1 MEKESSSHFG
11 SAQCCRSLTLIG
23 VASDSIPKL
32 ISKPLLSPRLARNV
46 LAIGDFAPKIFL
58 VLGLAII
65 LAVSWFGQSAV
76 IFLPAILISVFVFLI
91 VSRIKYGVL
100 YLILSSFVLISGQDE
115 GLQIQ
120 ELAYGLLYLG
130 FLATWFIS
138 RTFYYQDKICDNRI
152 DKAMLVFLILI
163 HLSMPVSFLLGGKL
177 TPMIGDWLA
186 VSMLAFYFPIKE
198 AIKRDPETIKIFG
211 IIFLWLSL
219 FVLFRNI
226 LSFRETVLQASVAYE
241 ITKGRA
247 SMNEII
253 LMASSVGAIVF
264 FLYSKELI
272 VKLASLGFFVLF
284 FIGLI
289 LTQSRGYWL
298 GFVFG
303 MGVLFLFASWQKKGQ
318 ILILAVGG
326 LAGALGIGFML
337 APEVMEL
344 LVAGIIDRIASLG
357 TASSSDISLVN
368 RFNEFEQVWA
378 GIKRNPIL
386 GYGLGH
392 EFTYHNIIYEAHIS
406 QAFMHNAYLAL
417 WYKYGIV
424 GVGLGLFVWFGSA
437 LKGLFLARRL
447 DYSTIPSLL
456 VLSASLVL
464 FCEMMVGNTSNPFVI
479 EDGCLV
485 VAFCMALVSGTETH
499 GTRLPTDTL

>member
-1 MEKESSSHFG
+1 
-11 SAQCCRSLTLIG
+11 
-23 VASDSIPKL
+23 VASDST
-32 ISKPLLSPRLARNV
+32 LSPRLARTV
-46 LAIGDFAPKIFL
+46 ISLGDLAPKTFL
-58 VLGLAII
+58 VFGLLII
-65 LAVSWFGQSAV
+65 FAVTWLGQSAV
-76 IFLPAILISVFVFLI
+76 IFLPAVLVAAFLFLLLSQ
-91 VSRIKYGVL
+91 VKNGVL
-100 YLILSSFVLISGQDE
+100 YFILGSFALISGQDE

-138 RTFYYQDKICDNRI
+138 RIFYYQDQICDNRV

-163 HLSMPVSFLLGGKL
+163 HVSIPVSFLLGGQVA
-177 TPMIGDWLA
+177 PMIGDWLA

-198 AIKRDPETIKIFG
+198 AIKRDPKTIKIFG
-211 IIFLWLSL
+211 IIFLLLSL

-247 SMNEII
+247 SMNEIF

-272 VKLASLGFFVLF
+272 VKVASLGFFMLF

-318 ILILAVGG
+318 ILILGAGG
-326 LAGALGIGFML
+326 LVGVLGIGFL
-337 APEVMEL
+337 VAPEVMEL
-344 LVAGIIDRIASLG
+344 LLAGIIDRVATLG

-368 RFNEFEQVWA
+368 RFNEFEQVWS

-392 EFTYHNIIYEAHIS
+392 EFTYHNIIYEAHIT

-417 WYKYGIV
+417 WYKFGIV
-424 GVGLGLFVWFGSA
+424 GISIGLFIWYGSA
-437 LKGLFLARRL
+437 LKGLFLAKRMKL
-447 DYSTIPSLL
+447 DSIPSLL

-464 FCEMMVGNTSNPFVI
+464 FCEMVVGNTSNPFVI

-485 VAFCMALVSGTETH
+485 FAYCAALISGAGQLGTRMQSGT
-499 GTRLPTDTL
+499 

>member
-1 MEKESSSHFG
+1 MATDFFP
-11 SAQCCRSLTLIG
+11 R
-23 VASDSIPKL
+23 SIPSPIL
-32 ISKPLLSPRLARNV
+32 GPRLVQNI
-46 LAIGDFAPKIFL
+46 LSLGDLAPKLFL
-58 VLGLAII
+58 VLGLLII
-65 LAVSWFGQSAV
+65 LAVAWIGQSAV
-76 IFLPAILISVFVFLI
+76 IFLPAILVAAFLFLLL
-91 VSRIKYGVL
+91 SQIKYGVL
-100 YLILSSFVLISGQDE
+100 YFILAGFVLISGQDE
-115 GLQIQ
+115 GLQVQ
-120 ELAYGLLYLG
+120 ELAYGMLYLG
-130 FLATWFIS
+130 YLSIWFFS

-163 HLSMPVSFLLGGKL
+163 HLSIPVSFLLGGKL
-177 TPMIGDWLA
+177 APMIGDWLA

-198 AIKRDPETIKIFG
+198 AIKRDPETIKVFG
-211 IIFLWLSL
+211 IIFLWLSI

-226 LSFRETVLQASVAYE
+226 LSFRETVVQASVAYE

-253 LMASSVGAIVF
+253 LMASSVGSIVF
-264 FLYSKELI
+264 FLYSKELLI
-272 VKLASLGFFVLF
+272 KIAALGFFVLF

-318 ILILAVGG
+318 IILLAVGG
-326 LAGALGIGFML
+326 LAGALGIGFLL

-406 QAFMHNAYLAL
+406 QAFMHNVYLAL
-417 WYKYGIV
+417 WYKFGLVGIA
-424 GVGLGLFVWFGSA
+424 LSLFVWFGSA
-437 LKGLFLARRL
+437 MKGLLLAKSMKFKTL
-447 DYSTIPSLL
+447 PSLL
-456 VLSASLVL
+456 VLSASIVL

-485 VAFCMALVSGTETH
+485 IAFCTALISGTEAL
-499 GTRLPTDTL
+499 GTRPLSDTL